1 MKGNV
6 CLNARTIN
14 LTRMEFV
21 KDVIFLINNV
31 QNVLRMDVKIVK
43 KDFIRKRTLANIV
56 LLFWRVVHCATR
68 TDALLVK
75 MEKSY

>member
-1 MKGNV
+1 
-6 CLNARTIN
+6 
-14 LTRMEFV
+14 MEFV

-68 TDALLVK
+68 TNALLVK

>member
-6 CLNARTIN
+6 CLNARIIN

-68 TDALLVK
+68 TNALLVK